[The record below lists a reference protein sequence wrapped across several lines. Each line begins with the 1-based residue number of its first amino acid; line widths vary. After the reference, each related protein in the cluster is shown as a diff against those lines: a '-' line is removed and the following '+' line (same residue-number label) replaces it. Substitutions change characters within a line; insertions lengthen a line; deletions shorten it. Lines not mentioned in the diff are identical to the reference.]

1 MEENLELCL
10 RGRVLHLE
18 IKVEKKFR
26 ACLGKLTALFMWDW
40 QHLPIVTTT
49 NEPATCTSILMHIV
63 KQISVYSAWLKNVF
77 VVPSCTI
84 IQVVYRKIKTMI
96 IWENC
101 LPGYECRGL
110 MFMDITH
117 RNSVL

>member
-26 ACLGKLTALFMWDW
+26 ACLGKLTALFIWDW

-63 KQISVYSAWLKNVF
+63 KQNICVF
-77 VVPSCTI
+77 CLVEKCVCSPFMHHNSSC
-84 IQVVYRKIKTMI
+84 
-96 IWENC
+96 
-101 LPGYECRGL
+101 L
-110 MFMDITH
+110 
-117 RNSVL
+117 